1 MKIKFS
7 AKDPR
12 AGMVA
17 EVEADRGAAL
27 IEAGA
32 ATEVKEG
39 VKTVEPE
46 PAAKPASKKSK

>member
-32 ATEVKEG
+32 ASEVKEAD
-39 VKTVEPE
+39 KAVEPE
-46 PAAKPASKKSK
+46 PAGKPASKKSK